1 MSHGFLNSKQV
12 KQTPSPS
19 KLAPETE
26 LFTTTCQIGSKP
38 RVRHQSSGLRLVL
51 KKNKNLGKR
60 GIRILNIRVYD
71 TGVVL

>member
-26 LFTTTCQIGSKP
+26 LFTTTCQIGSEP

-51 KKNKNLGKR
+51 KKKPKIWEKGELE
-60 GIRILNIRVYD
+60 Y
-71 TGVVL
+71 